1 MKHKGNDYKVS
12 AVNYYLK
19 NKDSMDKV
27 CKIFNCKK
35 STLKDWVHYYKNN
48 KNLTRKNRNPIS
60 YKVKK
65 EQVKTALNIVDKNE
79 QLTMNEL
86 LFTMK
91 QKYNDLD
98 ITQQHLGRV
107 IRANNRTRKRTRHQ
121 HFPKERR
128 KQPTDKNKEMEAF
141 YTEVHK
147 YPLNKIICLDETSIG
162 SHLKP
167 SYSRCFIGKRC
178 VIKTNNNFVFRSF
191 TLLVA
196 INNSKC
202 VGKLFYEKGGTTKE
216 RMVEFIETQIAPKY
230 KDRLIILDNARSHNN
245 DMVREA
251 ILKSGNQYLFS
262 IPYTP
267 MTNSPIENYFNQIKT
282 YIKKNRD
289 VYTFD
294 GLKNN
299 IDKAIDKVKP
309 ENYKNYFQ
317 YAYGIQDDITY
328 KRKPSTRK
336 CKLKN
341 YKTI

>member
-1 MKHKGNDYKVS
+1 MKHKSPDYKLS
-12 AVNYYLK
+12 AVNYYL
-19 NKDSMDKV
+19 NNEDGYDNT
-27 CKIFNCKK
+27 CKIFDCKK
-35 STLKDWVHYYKNN
+35 SSLKRWIQTYDITKT
-48 KNLTRKNRNPIS
+48 LTRKNRNPIS

-65 EQVKTALNIVDKNE
+65 EQVTTALNIVDKNE

-230 KDRLIILDNARSHNN
+230 KDHLIILDNAKSHNN
-245 DMVREA
+245 DMVKEA

-267 MTNSPIENYFNQIKT
+267 ITNSPIENYFNQIKT

-299 IDKAIDKVKP
+299 IDKAVDNVKP

-317 YAYGIQDDITY
+317 YAYGIQEDITY
-328 KRKPSTRK
+328 KRNPSTRK
-336 CKLKN
+336 RKLKK
-341 YKTI
+341 YIL

>member
-1 MKHKGNDYKVS
+1 
-12 AVNYYLK
+12 
-19 NKDSMDKV
+19 MD
-27 CKIFNCKK
+27 
-35 STLKDWVHYYKNN
+35 
-48 KNLTRKNRNPIS
+48 
-60 YKVKK
+60 
-65 EQVKTALNIVDKNE
+65 
-79 QLTMNEL
+79 EL
-86 LFTMK
+86 LFDMK
-91 QKYNDLD
+91 RKYKDFD
-98 ITQQHLGRV
+98 ITPQHLGSI
-107 IRANNRTRKRTRHQ
+107 IRNNNRTRKRTRHQ
-121 HFPKERR
+121 HYPKERR
-128 KQPTDKNKEMEAF
+128 KQLTDKNKEMEAF

-147 YPLNKIICLDETSIG
+147 YPLDKIICLDETSIG

-202 VGKLFYEKGGTTKE
+202 VGKFFYEKGGTTKE

-230 KDRLIILDNARSHNN
+230 KDHLIILDNARSHNN

-251 ILKSGNQYLFS
+251 ILKSGNKYLFT
-262 IPYTP
+262 IPYSP
-267 MTNSPIENYFNQIKT
+267 VTNSVEMYFNQIKT

-289 VYTFD
+289 VYTFN

-317 YAYGIQDDITY
+317 YSYGIQEDITY

-336 CKLKN
+336 RKLKN
-341 YKTI
+341 YIL